1 MLIFFRETQ
10 APIFTSRLRLY
21 LLGKI
26 TGLVDG
32 QSAPLLSSVAL
43 LQGPSPNG
51 GTPITTLS
59 ITLRQAVVDGQFIVM
74 VSKLMNST
82 YN

>member
-1 MLIFFRETQ
+1 MSMLIFFQETQ
-10 APIFTSRLRLY
+10 APSFNSRPRLY

-26 TGLVDG
+26 TGLVED
-32 QSAPLLSSVAL
+32 QYAPVWLYYRVL
-43 LQGPSPNG
+43 LQMW
-51 GTPITTLS
+51 GTPITALS
-59 ITLRQAVVDGQFIVM
+59 ILLRCAAVDGQFIVM